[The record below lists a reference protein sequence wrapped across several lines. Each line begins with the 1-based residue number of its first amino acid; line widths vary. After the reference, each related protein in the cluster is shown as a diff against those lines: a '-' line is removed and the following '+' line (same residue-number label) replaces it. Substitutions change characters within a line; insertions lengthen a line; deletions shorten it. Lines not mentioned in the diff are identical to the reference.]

1 MVLIY
6 AVVAVL
12 LISAVSLIGVFIT
25 FSEKDMH
32 GRKVHLF
39 LALAAGAMLG
49 NAVLHLLP
57 HALTLEQEHS
67 AVVSFLESHDHSV
80 AEVQEEHHDGHDH
93 GSHNEHSHADE
104 GEEAG
109 AHGHIGLFT
118 CMLLLTGMIGFYA
131 VDLLLQRNRKE
142 PTGGVESEGWMV
154 IGADMVENLLD
165 GVVVGTA
172 FLLGFPAGV
181 AATITIFLHEIPLEM
196 GDYAV
201 LRHAGFSRMKALLA
215 NFTSGLVSLVG
226 VVFAVVVGTQ
236 LEEFAL
242 FATPLA
248 AGAFLYIASSILIPK
263 LRSQC
268 CDGHSWHYLFASL
281 VGVGLMLAVL
291 FFE

>member
-1 MVLIY
+1 MVLVY
-6 AVVAVL
+6 ATVAVL
-12 LISAVSLIGVFIT
+12 IVSSASLLGAFIT

-57 HALTLEQEHS
+57 HALTLEQEQS
-67 AVVSFLESHDHSV
+67 AVVSFLGSHDHGM
-80 AEVQEEHHDGHDH
+80 ADH
-93 GSHNEHSHADE
+93 GSGDLVAHDHHDHHDDGV
-104 GEEAG
+104 GETGA

-118 CMLLLTGMIGFYA
+118 CIMLLIGMTSFYA

-165 GVVVGTA
+165 GIVVGTA
-172 FLLGFPAGV
+172 FLLGVPAGI
-181 AATITIFLHEIPLEM
+181 AATITIFLHEIPLEL

-201 LRHAGFSRMKALLA
+201 LRHAGFSRAKALLA
-215 NFTSGLVSLVG
+215 NFSSGLVSLVG

-236 LEEFAL
+236 LEWFSL
-242 FATPLA
+242 YATPLA
-248 AGAFLYIASSILIPK
+248 AGGFLYIASSILIPK

-281 VGVGLMLAVL
+281 TGVGLMVAVL
-291 FFE
+291 IFE